1 MITKINK
8 NMNIRASF
16 SILSLTTTQVRQQV
30 TVQVNPTSLVVMKN
44 IYYGI
49 ALPYLYPLFSRLSS
63 KQQI

>member
-1 MITKINK
+1 MVTKINK

-44 IYYGI
+44 IYLGI
-49 ALPYLYPLFSRLSS
+49 CMAARF
-63 KQQI
+63 